1 MASKQVTVCDH
12 PLIQDKLARLR
23 DKHTR
28 PEDFR
33 DLMGEVGSLM
43 GYEVTRSLRTRRT
56 QVQTPIKTAA
66 ADYVDQPIC
75 FVAVLRAGLG
85 MLPGLLHIAP
95 KARIGHIGLYRN
107 EETLNPVR
115 YYVRLPKDI
124 AECFVVL
131 CDPMLAT
138 GGSAV
143 EAINILKTDG
153 ARRIA
158 LLTLLSSRAGVKKVH
173 EAHPDAH
180 IFTAAVDSVLN
191 KSGYIVPGLGDAG
204 DRLFATN

>member
-1 MASKQVTVCDH
+1 MASKLTVCDH
-12 PLIQDKLARLR
+12 PLIQDKLAYLR

-33 DLMGEVGSLM
+33 DMMGEVASLM
-43 GYEVTRSLRTRRT
+43 GYEVMRGIRQRRT
-56 QVQTPIKTAA
+56 MVQTPLRSAVA
-66 ADYVDQPIC
+66 EYVDQPIC

-85 MLPGLLHIAP
+85 MIPGLLNIAP
-95 KARIGHIGLYRN
+95 RARVGHIGLYRN

-124 AECFVVL
+124 ADCFVVL

-153 ARRIA
+153 ARQIS
-158 LLTLLSSRAGVKKVH
+158 LMTLLSSRPGLKKVH
-173 EAHPDAH
+173 EAHPEVK
-180 IFTAAVDSVLN
+180 IYTAAVDPVLN
-191 KSGYIVPGLGDAG
+191 KAGYIVPGLGDAG

>member
-1 MASKQVTVCDH
+1 MASKLTVVDH
-12 PLIQDKLARLR
+12 PLISDKLACLR

-33 DLMGEVGSLM
+33 TLMTEVSTLLAVEALKG
-43 GYEVTRSLRTRRT
+43 LRTRRT
-56 QVQTPIKTAA
+56 MVQTPLRSAPA
-66 ADYVDQPIC
+66 EFVDQPLA

-85 MLPGLLHIAP
+85 MIPGLLHLYP
-95 KARIGHIGLYRN
+95 KARVGHIGLYRN

-124 AECFVVL
+124 RDCFVVL

-143 EAINILKTDG
+143 EAIHILKTDG
-153 ARRIA
+153 ARQIA
-158 LLTLLSSRAGVKKVH
+158 LMTLLSSKTGIKRVQ
-173 EAHPDAH
+173 EAHPEVP
-180 IFTAAVDSVLN
+180 IITAAVDPVLN
-191 KSGYIVPGLGDAG
+191 KAGYIVPGLGDAG
-204 DRLFATN
+204 DRLFST

>member
-1 MASKQVTVCDH
+1 MASKLTVCDH
-12 PLIQDKLARLR
+12 PLIQDKLAYLR

-33 DLMGEVGSLM
+33 DLLSEFSALM
-43 GYEVTRSLRTRRT
+43 GYEVLRGVRQRST
-56 QVQTPIKTAA
+56 QVQTPLKSAKA
-66 ADYVDQPIC
+66 EYVDQPLC

-95 KARIGHIGLYRN
+95 KARVGHIGLYRN

-124 AECFVVL
+124 ADCFVVL

-153 ARRIA
+153 ARQIT
-158 LLTLLSSRAGVKKVH
+158 LMTLLSSRAGVRKVH
-173 EAHPDAH
+173 EAHPTVP
-180 IFTAAVDSVLN
+180 IYTAAVDAVLN
-191 KSGYIVPGLGDAG
+191 KAGYIVPGLGDAG